1 MGARACACGNCRHHE
16 HRPEAEAR
24 GAGQL
29 PAAHRRAGRRAAV
42 GGLQP
47 RQPVAPGG
55 SIPGGFRPIPTSS
68 QRPKP
73 TNATIV
79 YARTAVADTRKLGR
93 IGKFFKEGDV
103 VFTQRLAPPLKD
115 PMGQNVKVTSVQ
127 LLNQDLKDAGAMD
140 ADGVRQ
146 VLPSEGRRLQV
157 GPDGVVNNLDGAD
170 PRTSSRTTRSPT
182 WPSRASCASRR
193 CRLATR
199 RGPQLPAPVH
209 AKGAQRRPRLPRA
222 GEPRRSGARTARRST
237 RSSSSSRRTSR
248 WARPTRTDREGVA
261 HRARRGRQ
269 PVQEHDHRVRGAW
282 SPLPWSACSGSGE
295 SREHCGEQ
303 SRLSGLRRA
312 CGLPRVS
319 CECASHQNYITSKP
333 RFS

>member
-1 MGARACACGNCRHHE
+1 MT
-16 HRPEAEAR
+16 
-24 GAGQL
+24 AG
-29 PAAHRRAGRRAAV
+29 

-79 YARTAVADTRKLGR
+79 YSRTAVADTRKLGR

-103 VFTQRLAPPLKD
+103 VFTQRLAPPLRD

-140 ADGVRQ
+140 AEEYAQ
-146 VLPSEGRRLQV
+146 VLPGEGRRLQV

-170 PRTSSRTTRSPT
+170 PENQFKDFALANVAIQGFVRFSTLPFGDETRGHNFPHLFTQKSARNGDRVFLALV
-182 WPSRASCASRR
+182 SRA
-193 CRLATR
+193 RLGR
-199 RGPQLPAPVH
+199 LG
-209 AKGAQRRPRLPRA
+209 RP
-222 GEPRRSGARTARRST
+222 ARRST

-269 PVQEHDHRVRGAW
+269 PVQEHDHRVRGRGVHCHGARAAAW
-282 SPLPWSACSGSGE
+282 GA
-295 SREHCGEQ
+295 REQLANAKCG
-303 SRLSGLRRA
+303 SGLRRA
-312 CGLPRVS
+312 CGVARVS
-319 CECASHQNYITSKP
+319 AECASHQNYITSKP